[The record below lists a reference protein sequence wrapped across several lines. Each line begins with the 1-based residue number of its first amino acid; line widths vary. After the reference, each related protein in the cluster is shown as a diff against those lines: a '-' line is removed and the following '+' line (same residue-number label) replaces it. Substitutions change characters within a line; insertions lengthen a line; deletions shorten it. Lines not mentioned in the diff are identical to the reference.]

1 MNANDYVVLK
11 QIAGMTKPEVQKIV
25 VYLSLNEYDPSLIMA
40 GIRLATV
47 FQKELRL
54 LYISDKKE
62 NSGKSESELDRYAA
76 KIRNS
81 LPDLAITSSTM
92 RHPGNNFAHVLS
104 DEMEAIVLV
113 AGTSRFKELAKPLR
127 KSPIPFLFI
136 NEKETFESEFRKVIV
151 PVDMRQQNKDSLLW
165 SVFFGRNNQSE
176 IIAIGANDRNKE
188 SRKSVASHLHSL
200 KKLLLKSE
208 VSHKIYRGE
217 SGSLS
222 IQREALKIAGKL
234 QADLMILLGS
244 SFVTWLDLLLGLPEE
259 KIIKSAGK
267 LPVLVVNPRRET
279 YLVCD

>member
-1 MNANDYVVLK
+1 
-11 QIAGMTKPEVQKIV
+11 MTKPEIQKIA
-25 VYLSLNEYDPSLIMA
+25 VYLSLNEYDTNLMMA

-54 LYISDKKE
+54 LHVSDKNE
-62 NSGKSESELDRYAA
+62 NPGKAESELARYAE
-76 KIRNS
+76 KIRGS
-81 LPDLAITSSTM
+81 LPDLAISTSAIK
-92 RHPGNNFAHVLS
+92 HPGNSFARVLS

-113 AGTSRFKELAKPLR
+113 AGASRFKELAKPLR

-136 NEKETFESEFRKVIV
+136 HEKETFDSAFRKVIV

-165 SVFFGRNNQSE
+165 SVFFGRNNHSE

-188 SRKSVASHLHSL
+188 GRKNVAAHLHSL
-200 KKLLLKSE
+200 KKLLIKSD
-208 VSHKIYRGE
+208 VPHKIYRGE
-217 SGSLS
+217 RGSLS
-222 IQREALKIAGKL
+222 IQREALETAGRL

-244 SFVTWLDLLLGLPEE
+244 SFVTWLDLLIGLPEE
-259 KIIKSAGK
+259 KIIKAAGN